1 MNNATYII
9 IAAIC
14 GGIIGVIGTIIIC
27 TMIINSLT
35 SAIHLG
41 NFITKK
47 LLNDTNNLKSRRETI
62 DFLKNCFV
70 DYYYEE
76 YEESRTIK
84 DKFICEL
91 AEMFYEEMF
100 EENSNSEDDMNE

>member
-1 MNNATYII
+1 MVVNNATYII

-14 GGIIGVIGTIIIC
+14 GGIIGVIGTVIIC

-47 LLNDTNNLKSRRETI
+47 LLSDTNNLENKREVI
-62 DFLKNCFV
+62 DFLKECFV

-76 YEESRTIK
+76 YEGSRTTQ
-84 DKFICEL
+84 DKLICEM
-91 AEMFYEEMF
+91 AEMFYEGMF
-100 EENSNSEDDMNE
+100 EENDEKRM